1 MSCSI
6 SLSQIEAEKIKDL
19 AEEFRRKA
27 GFIGDVPIA
36 DDIFIVLD
44 NLDIK
49 LLEYPVKG
57 SAEEPAFSAALI
69 YYMEENEEFVFI
81 GLNTAD
87 YFDKQIYAVAHE
99 LYHYMTKTPSQL
111 CRLSKNHDD
120 ELENKANRF
129 AEELLLPEKVLTSV
143 ILKEFKNHSLEKLKT
158 NVLLRFIAR
167 LYCTWRLPYRAIIK
181 RLKDIDAIS
190 GKQYELLTDLDER
203 DKEGEFA
210 LLGKAINQEIFDK
223 LNLVT
228 CKIGVSQQN
237 IEVVIRNFEDGL
249 ISEDQFAELLG
260 VFNKTPEDYGYYT
273 SVSKDDLLDIKEY
286 MDREKGIES

>member
-1 MSCSI
+1 MSCSD
-6 SLSQIEAEKIKDL
+6 SLSQIEVEKIRGL
-19 AEEFRRKA
+19 AEAFRRKA
-27 GFIGDVPIA
+27 GVIGDVPIA

-49 LLEYPVKG
+49 LLEYPVIG
-57 SAEEPAFSAALI
+57 TEEEPAFSAALI
-69 YYMEENEEFVFI
+69 YYKEENEEFVFI

-87 YFDKQIYAVAHE
+87 YFDRQIYAVAHE
-99 LYHYMTKTPSQL
+99 LYHYITKTPSQL
-111 CRLSKNHDD
+111 CRLSKTHDD
-120 ELENKANRF
+120 VSENKANRF
-129 AEELLLPEKVLTSV
+129 AEELILPEKVLNSV
-143 ILKEFKNHSLEKLKT
+143 ILKEFKNHSLENLKINT
-158 NVLLRFIAR
+158 LMRFIAR
-167 LYCTWRLPYRAIIK
+167 LYCTWWLPYRAIIK

-190 GKQYELLTDLDER
+190 GKQYELLSAIDER

-210 LLGKAINQEIFDK
+210 SLGKAINLETFDK

-228 CKIGVSQQN
+228 CKKGVSQQN
-237 IEVVIRNFEDGL
+237 MEVIIRNFEDGL
-249 ISEDQFAELLG
+249 LSEDQFAELLE